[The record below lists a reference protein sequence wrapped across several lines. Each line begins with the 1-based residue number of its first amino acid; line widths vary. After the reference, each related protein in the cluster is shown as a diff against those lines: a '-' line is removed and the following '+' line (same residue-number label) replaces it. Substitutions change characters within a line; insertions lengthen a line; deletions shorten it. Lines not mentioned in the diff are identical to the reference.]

1 MSLDIY
7 YFAGGPARH
16 PVGHRA
22 VDAIN
27 LLDYLRRSNGQSIV
41 VLTSPHASGERRRA
55 AAESS

>member
-1 MSLDIY
+1 MNLDIY
-7 YFAGGPARH
+7 YFASGPARH

-41 VLTSPHASGERRRA
+41 VLTLPHASGERRRA